1 MNHKRL
7 SSAAFVMLLCT
18 SLCSPGLNAQDVA
31 QTETTQNP
39 SVMVKK
45 ASLSSEQ
52 LTAAEKKLLGKHM
65 FSLQW
70 ISWEQF
76 GTAVVTRGKQGLEID
91 AKQEL
96 DGDFVTLKGTI
107 EIIDE
112 KAFNFTG
119 EVVTRVH
126 HINNGIACKRDGTFE
141 FRATGTRKYWRMQQM
156 ENPCDPVT
164 DYIDVFF

>member
-7 SSAAFVMLLCT
+7 SSVAFGMLLCA
-18 SLCSPGLNAQDVA
+18 SLCSTSLNAQDVA
-31 QTETTQNP
+31 QTETAQNP
-39 SVMVKK
+39 SDTVKTT
-45 ASLSSEQ
+45 SSSSDK

-91 AKQEL
+91 ARQEL

>member
-18 SLCSPGLNAQDVA
+18 SLCSTSLNAQDVA
-31 QTETTQNP
+31 KTETVQNP
-39 SVMVKK
+39 SNTVKT
-45 ASLSSEQ
+45 ASSSSEQ

-76 GTAVVTRGKQGLEID
+76 GSAVVTRGKQGLEID
-91 AKQEL
+91 ARQEL

-119 EVVTRVH
+119 EVVTR
-126 HINNGIACKRDGTFE
+126 GSS
-141 FRATGTRKYWRMQQM
+141 Y
-156 ENPCDPVT
+156 
-164 DYIDVFF
+164 

>member
-7 SSAAFVMLLCT
+7 SSAAFVMLLCA
-18 SLCSPGLNAQDVA
+18 SLCSTSLNAQDVA
-31 QTETTQNP
+31 KTETAQNP
-39 SVMVKK
+39 SDTVKT
-45 ASLSSEQ
+45 ASSSSEQ

-76 GTAVVTRGKQGLEID
+76 GSAVVTRGKQGLEID
-91 AKQEL
+91 ARQEL

-112 KAFNFTG
+112 RAFNFTG
-119 EVVTRVH
+119 EVITRVS
-126 HINNGIACKRDGTFE
+126 
-141 FRATGTRKYWRMQQM
+141 Y
-156 ENPCDPVT
+156 
-164 DYIDVFF
+164 

>member
-18 SLCSPGLNAQDVA
+18 SLCSTSLNAQDA
-31 QTETTQNP
+31 GKTETTQNP
-39 SVMVKK
+39 SDMVKT
-45 ASLSSEQ
+45 ASPSSEK
-52 LTAAEKKLLGKHM
+52 LTAAENKLLGKHM

-76 GTAVVTRGKQGLEID
+76 GSAVVKRGKQGLEID
-91 AKQEL
+91 ARQEL
-96 DGDFVTLKGTI
+96 NGDFITLKGTI

-141 FRATGTRKYWRMQQM
+141 FRATGTRKYWQMQQM

>member
-7 SSAAFVMLLCT
+7 SSVAFGMLLCA
-18 SLCSPGLNAQDVA
+18 SLCSTSLNAQDA
-31 QTETTQNP
+31 GKTETTQNP
-39 SVMVKK
+39 SDMVKT
-45 ASLSSEQ
+45 ASPSSEK

-76 GTAVVTRGKQGLEID
+76 GSAVVTRGKQGLEID
-91 AKQEL
+91 ARQEL
-96 DGDFVTLKGTI
+96 DSDFVTLKGTI

>member
-31 QTETTQNP
+31 KTETTQNP
-39 SVMVKK
+39 SAMVKT
-45 ASLSSEQ
+45 ASSSSEQ

-76 GTAVVTRGKQGLEID
+76 GSAVVTRGKQGLEIE
-91 AKQEL
+91 ARQEL
-96 DGDFVTLKGTI
+96 NGDFITLKGTI

-119 EVVTRVH
+119 EVV
-126 HINNGIACKRDGTFE
+126 
-141 FRATGTRKYWRMQQM
+141 KYWRMQQM

>member
-31 QTETTQNP
+31 KTETTQNP
-39 SVMVKK
+39 SAMVKT
-45 ASLSSEQ
+45 ASPGSEK
-52 LTAAEKKLLGKHM
+52 LTVAEKKLLGKHM

-76 GTAVVTRGKQGLEID
+76 GSAVVTRGKQGLEIE
-91 AKQEL
+91 ARQEL
-96 DGDFVTLKGTI
+96 NGDFITLKGTI

>member
-1 MNHKRL
+1 
-7 SSAAFVMLLCT
+7 
-18 SLCSPGLNAQDVA
+18 
-31 QTETTQNP
+31 
-39 SVMVKK
+39 
-45 ASLSSEQ
+45 
-52 LTAAEKKLLGKHM
+52 M

-70 ISWEQF
+70 ISWERF
-76 GTAVVTRGKQGLEID
+76 GSAVVTRGKQGLEID
-91 AKQEL
+91 ARQEL

>member
-1 MNHKRL
+1 MNHKCL
-7 SSAAFVMLLCT
+7 SSVAFVMLLCT

-39 SVMVKK
+39 SAMVKN
-45 ASLSSEQ
+45 ASSSSEQ

-76 GTAVVTRGKQGLEID
+76 GTAGVTRGKQGLEID
-91 AKQEL
+91 ARQEL

-112 KAFNFTG
+112 KAYVKG
-119 EVVTRVH
+119 
-126 HINNGIACKRDGTFE
+126 
-141 FRATGTRKYWRMQQM
+141 
-156 ENPCDPVT
+156 
-164 DYIDVFF
+164 